1 MKKKKILIALTTG
14 FMMFTTLTAYAG
26 TWEQDSKGWKYKDN
40 NGQYT
45 TGWVLDNGKYYYFGN
60 DCYML
65 ADTITPDGYNVNVS
79 GEWIDGLT
87 AKSGNWNV
95 SSETVSD
102 IVVQGNGLIAVFESR
117 ASYNQGD
124 ITLTKSGYEYAFEIR
139 VNLSKAPNRNAIQ
152 QLSRLTAINGLG
164 DLLLNDNDNKVYQ
177 LDNWQ
182 DMGNGHQVYVS
193 QSGKTLTYKIK

>member
-1 MKKKKILIALTTG
+1 MIATSMTV
-14 FMMFTTLTAYAG
+14 YAG
-26 TWEQDSKGWKYKDN
+26 SWEQDNNGWKYKDDS
-40 NGQYT
+40 GQYV
-45 TGWVLDNGKYYYFGN
+45 TGWVLDNGKYYYLGN
-60 DCYML
+60 DKYMFS
-65 ADTITPDGYNVNVS
+65 DMVTPDGYIVNGS
-79 GEWIDGLT
+79 GEWIEG
-87 AKSGNWNV
+87 ANGSIKSMPKSGNWNV

-102 IVVQGNGLIAVFESR
+102 ISLQGNGLISVFESR

-124 ITLTKSGYEYAFEIR
+124 IILIRSGNEYTFEIR
-139 VNLSKAPNRNAIQ
+139 VNLSKDLNRNAIQ